1 MTLKEFILGV
11 NQNAYN
17 PQNLP
22 EALIE
27 SGIDYVSYFF
37 PVERNFTSNS
47 SDLIIQFVEEY
58 KSGFNLIS
66 HISFNDEIVEDESYI
81 HFGWS
86 KEDLLVI
93 DKVSGEIF
101 TMDYAV
107 YGRKTFV
114 CAASSELFMKAFLI
128 GGFHDID
135 KKFNH
140 KNEEKEYLISK
151 AKDAAITAGGI
162 QYLRYWNSLNNT
174 DIIFDESG
182 QAVNNSS
189 FNSGSLLN

>member
-11 NQNAYN
+11 NQNAYKPEN
-17 PQNLP
+17 IP

-27 SGIDYVSYFF
+27 SEIDYISYFY
-37 PVERNFTSNS
+37 PLKKDFTSNS

-58 KSGFNLIS
+58 ESGFELIS
-66 HISFNDEIVEDESYI
+66 QISFNDEIAEDENYI

-86 KEDLLVI
+86 MEDLLVI
-93 DKVSGEIF
+93 DKVSREIF

-107 YGRKTFV
+107 YGRKIFK
-114 CAASSELFMKAFLI
+114 CASSSELFMKAFLI

-135 KKFNH
+135 KKFNN
-140 KNEEKEYLISK
+140 KNEETEYLISK
-151 AKDAAITAGGI
+151 AKNAALNAGGI
-162 QYLRYWNSLNNT
+162 QYLQYWNSLNNT

-182 QAVNNSS
+182 KEISNSEL
-189 FNSGSLLN
+189 NSGGFLN